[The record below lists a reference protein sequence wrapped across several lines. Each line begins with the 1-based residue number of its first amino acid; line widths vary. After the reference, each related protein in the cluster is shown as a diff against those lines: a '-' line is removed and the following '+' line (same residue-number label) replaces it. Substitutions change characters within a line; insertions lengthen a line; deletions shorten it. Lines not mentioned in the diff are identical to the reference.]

1 MDDSAIIGEMQ
12 KKLMSHFN
20 NDVNRA
26 KSFIKDCKTLGLDL
40 GDVEV
45 IKAVAS
51 KTPVFMNLLTH
62 DEWGV
67 LSTFARVIRELK
79 GTDNDKDTSKD

>member
-1 MDDSAIIGEMQ
+1 MDDAVIQQEMQ

-20 NDVNRA
+20 NDINRA
-26 KSFIKDCKTLGLDL
+26 KSFIEDCRTLGLDL

-79 GTDNDKDTSKD
+79 RTDNGKDNSKD